1 MHGSCCSYVPH
12 GFPAMSI
19 NMVETGFVS
28 HRTDPTKDNALM
40 PSPGKSLARRRSSN
54 RLMCP
59 QGGFGF
65 LHCWQ
70 VVWPTRVSC
79 LYGTPMTTS
88 CRATRAISRQAS
100 SKAGIRSNTFAQK
113 TQSNDESGKSS
124 RVASPPTL
132 ITHGWLKEGIL
143 RSSAVTVSK
152 YPVSSREKNR
162 RSTDIQHRTS
172 AARQQ
177 PHEIGGARLLLF
189 AIPVVFHTG
198 HHDPY
203 GRFLFPPYWTIA
215 TTFLTGC
222 DEQEGSGSMPRWQAH
237 VTKPRKG
244 CRSGIARVFSAP
256 PKGSI

>member
-70 VVWPTRVSC
+70 VVRPTRVSC

-124 RVASPPTL
+124 RVASPATL
-132 ITHGWLKEGIL
+132 ITRGWLKAGIL
-143 RSSAVTVSK
+143 KSSAVTVSK

-162 RSTDIQHRTS
+162 RKHVLDRMRRAGRVREH
-172 AARQQ
+172 AALASPRNQT
-177 PHEIGGARLLLF
+177 PERM
-189 AIPVVFHTG
+189 
-198 HHDPY
+198 
-203 GRFLFPPYWTIA
+203 
-215 TTFLTGC
+215 
-222 DEQEGSGSMPRWQAH
+222 QERNS
-237 VTKPRKG
+237 KD
-244 CRSGIARVFSAP
+244 F
-256 PKGSI
+256 